1 MPRTAGQQPGAGS
14 QSSND
19 TEPGSQPGGS
29 AGEAPNGSRRAGPGS
44 LRASGVENGGGMDP
58 GNAERIMRDGV
69 RNLNELGQMLRANP
83 EVPHEISRDVQDLLR
98 EMQQVDP
105 NRLNG
110 ATAERIDQILG
121 QLVGGAEQIELEL
134 RRLADKQAGSVRS
147 NASQPVPSGY
157 ADSVAEYFRR
167 LAKQK

>member
-1 MPRTAGQQPGAGS
+1 
-14 QSSND
+14 
-19 TEPGSQPGGS
+19 
-29 AGEAPNGSRRAGPGS
+29 
-44 LRASGVENGGGMDP
+44 MDP

-83 EVPHEISRDVQDLLR
+83 DIPHEISRDVQDLMR

-105 NRLNG
+105 TRLNG

-134 RRLADKQAGSVRS
+134 RRLADKQNGSVRS
-147 NASQPVPSGY
+147 NASQPVPPGY